1 MSFAALLIR
10 AALIRTLA
18 VIYSIYAIYLLFK
31 KWLQIKGNLF
41 QSQPHL
47 RPHVLDGW
55 THSFVDCGS
64 IRLHYVETGSPNAP
78 LMLCIHGFPEFW
90 YSWRYQLK
98 HFSDKYRVVALDL
111 RGYGD
116 SDKPEGVENYNLN
129 EIVHDVE
136 LFIEAL
142 GYKKAVV
149 LAHDWGGAT
158 AQRLALKRPELFDR
172 LVVMNVP
179 HPKVFTELFKKSEQR
194 KKSWYFFMFLCP
206 GLPEFFMRANDF
218 ENLEAI
224 FRSKETGFC
233 NSEAFTDEDLEAW
246 KYTYGKPGALSPPMN
261 YNRATMLQFRPAEF
275 PKPILQPKTLYIWG
289 QRDGFLMNEGGDL
302 SIALC
307 KNARLVKIPNAS
319 HWVQQD
325 AHEDVNKHIEEFLA
339 ERSS

>member
-1 MSFAALLIR
+1 
-10 AALIRTLA
+10 
-18 VIYSIYAIYLLFK
+18 
-31 KWLQIKGNLF
+31 
-41 QSQPHL
+41 
-47 RPHVLDGW
+47 
-55 THSFVDCGS
+55 
-64 IRLHYVETGSPNAP
+64 
-78 LMLCIHGFPEFW
+78 
-90 YSWRYQLK
+90 
-98 HFSDKYRVVALDL
+98 
-111 RGYGD
+111 
-116 SDKPEGVENYNLN
+116 
-129 EIVHDVE
+129 
-136 LFIEAL
+136 
-142 GYKKAVV
+142 
-149 LAHDWGGAT
+149 
-158 AQRLALKRPELFDR
+158 
-172 LVVMNVP
+172 
-179 HPKVFTELFKKSEQR
+179 
-194 KKSWYFFMFLCP
+194 MFLCP